1 MAPVTLTLL
10 KIQHRY
16 AAVTRLIL
24 ILMALTAFIS
34 SVKATA
40 ELDNYI
46 AAIVNESIIT
56 FQDVRDAS
64 RKSIGALE
72 QIYLRRPELL
82 REKQNTVMTE
92 ALEALV
98 AKVLIVDE
106 FKTSVGAVPE
116 NMLDNQISQQ
126 IRKDFVDRQNF
137 RKSLRQEGISYEKYR
152 KMVHDDMVVRFMM
165 DRNVRSA
172 IIISPQ
178 KIESYY
184 TNHLQ
189 DYKMDNQV
197 KLRMIVLTE
206 KSAPT
211 MAEVKKLGLEVVSR
225 VEAGTSFAEMAS
237 VYSEGSEKRQGG
249 DWGWIDKSKLRKGL
263 SDVAFT
269 LEKGQR
275 SGLIAR
281 APGEGEAYSIYQF
294 DKNGNLVMTKKYSD
308 KEQLIEEKDVS
319 KDPAAAAALPEPQ
332 EFYLIL
338 VEEKEVSRTRTLAEV
353 KDEIEKNL
361 IVQERAR
368 LQKQWIDR
376 LKAKAFV
383 RYPGT

>member
-1 MAPVTLTLL
+1 ML
-10 KIQHRY
+10 KIRHRY

-24 ILMALTAFIS
+24 ILMALSAFAS
-34 SVKATA
+34 SAKASA

-82 REKQNTVMTE
+82 REKQNAVMTE

-197 KLRMIVLTE
+197 KL
-206 KSAPT
+206 
-211 MAEVKKLGLEVVSR
+211 
-225 VEAGTSFAEMAS
+225 
-237 VYSEGSEKRQGG
+237 
-249 DWGWIDKSKLRKGL
+249 
-263 SDVAFT
+263 
-269 LEKGQR
+269 
-275 SGLIAR
+275 
-281 APGEGEAYSIYQF
+281 
-294 DKNGNLVMTKKYSD
+294 
-308 KEQLIEEKDVS
+308 
-319 KDPAAAAALPEPQ
+319 
-332 EFYLIL
+332 
-338 VEEKEVSRTRTLAEV
+338 
-353 KDEIEKNL
+353 
-361 IVQERAR
+361 
-368 LQKQWIDR
+368 
-376 LKAKAFV
+376 
-383 RYPGT
+383 